1 MVLHRL
7 LLGAAMLGG
16 SAGAAGAQS
25 PYGDSQGYQA
35 QGNAPSYPTPGYS
48 SYQPPG
54 SVPAG
59 YPSQDYERQGREPQG
74 YEPQGHEPI
83 SSRAS
88 NIDQSDTRS
97 AIAPSLPVPPVGP
110 NSDPRQYLVAA
121 EQAIAARRTGMAQE
135 ALERAESR
143 LLDRSVAQGQ
153 VNSPDDNSAVAQIAA
168 ARHALASGDLVTASN
183 TVQLVLSGMSAE
195 SPPGQPM
202 VSPTQGV
209 PGQFH

>member
-1 MVLHRL
+1 
-7 LLGAAMLGG
+7 
-16 SAGAAGAQS
+16 
-25 PYGDSQGYQA
+25 
-35 QGNAPSYPTPGYS
+35 
-48 SYQPPG
+48 
-54 SVPAG
+54 
-59 YPSQDYERQGREPQG
+59 
-74 YEPQGHEPI
+74 
-83 SSRAS
+83 
-88 NIDQSDTRS
+88 
-97 AIAPSLPVPPVGP
+97 VGP

-168 ARHALASGDLVTASN
+168 ARHALGSGDLVTASN